1 MVSMPFWAF
10 GQKIGSPFFV
20 VHHFYSSHQIGNETR
35 EEKKFDANQKK
46 KKYDNEE
53 KKKRK
58 ERTVQEK
65 IFEKKQKT
73 EAVT

>member
-1 MVSMPFWAF
+1 LSITFTPHI
-10 GQKIGSPFFV
+10 KS
-20 VHHFYSSHQIGNETR
+20 ETR

-53 KKKRK
+53 KKKRN
-58 ERTVQEK
+58 RTVQEK